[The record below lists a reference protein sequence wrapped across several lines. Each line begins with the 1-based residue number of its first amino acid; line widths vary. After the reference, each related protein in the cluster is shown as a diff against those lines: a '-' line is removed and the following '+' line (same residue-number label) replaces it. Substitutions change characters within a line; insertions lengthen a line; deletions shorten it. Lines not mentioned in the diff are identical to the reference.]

1 MTIVSISLNDEIIK
15 DLDALQKV
23 LGFSGR
29 SEIVRAAIR
38 SMIAQEKDRHSL
50 KGNIHAIMLVVHD
63 EQSDNQV
70 SEMGHAFDSIIGT
83 HIHNKTQGDK
93 CLEIFM
99 LKGDAEEINEMVNRF
114 KTNRK
119 MHHVRLLAM

>member
-15 DLDALQKV
+15 DLDALQKD

-38 SMIAQEKDRHSL
+38 SMIAQEKDRNSL

-63 EQSDNQV
+63 EKSDNHV
-70 SEMGHAFDSIIGT
+70 TEMGHAFDSIIGT

-99 LKGDAEEINEMVNRF
+99 LKGDADEINEMVKRF

-119 MHHVRLLAM
+119 MHHVRLIAM